1 MYLVSGNV
9 LASNTSTMY
18 TSLLTC
24 PSPSPLTVVTQEMW
38 ASAIGPDSGVP
49 IWLGQQAKLKLLM
62 GGGTI
67 KCDGDL
73 VSDDYGT
80 SLPGLHKGS
89 SESCPVST

>member
-1 MYLVSGNV
+1 MFLVSGHV
-9 LASNTSTMY
+9 LASNTTTMY
-18 TSLLTC
+18 TFLQTNPRPSLLT
-24 PSPSPLTVVTQEMW
+24 VVSQEMW

-80 SLPGLHKGS
+80 TLRRAAQGLI
-89 SESCPVST
+89 